1 LHLVRVNQRH
11 AATRRQTVIALILVA
26 TVLLLDAMAASPALH
41 EWIHADA
48 GAPDHQCAVTLF
60 AHGQV
65 HAASVA
71 VPLPAPLSFIVTTPC
86 CVFVAFRP
94 AIEDLPAGRGPPA
107 LPAVS

>member
-1 LHLVRVNQRH
+1 VRVNQRQ

>member
-1 LHLVRVNQRH
+1 MRLNPRQ
-11 AATRRQTVIALILVA
+11 AAARCQTVIALFLVA

-48 GAPDHQCAVTLF
+48 GTPEHQCAVTLF

-65 HAASVA
+65 HAASVT
-71 VPLPAPLSFIVTTPC
+71 VPLPAPLLFIVTTPC
-86 CVFVAFRP
+86 GVFVAFRP